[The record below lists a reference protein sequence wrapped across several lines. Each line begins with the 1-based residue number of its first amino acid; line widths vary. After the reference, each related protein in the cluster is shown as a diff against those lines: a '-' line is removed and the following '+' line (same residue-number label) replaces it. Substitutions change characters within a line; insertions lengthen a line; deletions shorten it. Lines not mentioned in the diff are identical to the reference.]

1 MTDLN
6 MFAIKQS
13 CKCYVAADTMVHK
26 IAAFGGT
33 NYLPVIN
40 QLCRSIQQYHIAIV
54 DICIG

>member
-13 CKCYVAADTMVHK
+13 WKCYVAADTMAHEM
-26 IAAFGGT
+26 AAIGGP
-33 NYLPVIN
+33 NYLLAIN
-40 QLCRSIQQYHIAIV
+40 QFCRSIQQYHIAIV